1 MLVQQVDDPSTAKG
15 DPLFMQHLN
24 AAWANASPETKADLS
39 NCVFTQGDTVV
50 RIGPIKEHP
59 SLEAFVRSF
68 ADGMTYIGVR
78 AWGGS
83 PGNGSDN
90 AQSSAAH
97 GNKDILV
104 TYNDGDATPPANFAA
119 QNNVQWRA
127 GSQNR
132 ALPKQQAAFSNGTP
146 PSHGTSGT
154 LGDKKEDV
162 VPHSLSK
169 NILIARHSAVR
180 QLDQTPGAII
190 NNRSSKSCTYA
201 FYNNTTAADGSQ
213 AASFTDPS
221 PVIILDAGQGTF
233 VALDRGFKGR
243 VQRGTDLPAT
253 WGEFQVS
260 ASDDGKAHGDISL
273 EQGCDGAATVS
284 ATDGTGQSNGF
295 TQDIL
300 TAAPAAAIFNKPN
313 GERALATTMGNWE
326 SGPNQAAIDWENQQ
340 VGQRYAYITGG
351 TGVPDVASA
360 NQCLQFDFY

>member
-1 MLVQQVDDPSTAKG
+1 M
-15 DPLFMQHLN
+15 
-24 AAWANASPETKADLS
+24 
-39 NCVFTQGDTVV
+39 V
-50 RIGPIKEHP
+50 RIGPIKDFP
-59 SLEAFVRSF
+59 NLETFVRSF
-68 ADGMTYIGVR
+68 ADGMTYIGVG

-104 TYNDGDATPPANFAA
+104 TYNDGDATPPANLRV
-119 QNNVQWRA
+119 QHNVQLHPI
-127 GSQNR
+127 SLER
-132 ALPKQQAAFSNGTP
+132 ALSTKQSAFTNGHS
-146 PSHGTSGT
+146 PSQEATTTTKGRQTSA
-154 LGDKKEDV
+154 V
-162 VPHSLSK
+162 RHSLSK
-169 NILIARHSAVR
+169 NILIARHSILR
-180 QLDQTPGAII
+180 KLDDPHQTPGAII
-190 NNRSSKSCTYA
+190 NNRSSKTCTYA
-201 FYNNTTAADGSQ
+201 FYNNTTAPDGSQ
-213 AASFTDPS
+213 AASFTNPS
-221 PVIILDAGQGTF
+221 PVISLDPGQNTF

-273 EQGCDGAATVS
+273 EQGCDGAATVA
-284 ATDGTGQSNGF
+284 ATDGSGQSNGF

-300 TAAPAAAIFNKPN
+300 TNAPAAAIFNKPN
-313 GERALATTMGNWE
+313 GDRALATTMGNWE